1 MNKTKIDNQT
11 IAHILLDL
19 RQKHHLSQEQ
29 LAQTLGVTRQAVS
42 RWEMGISVPNI
53 HTLLLISEQFH
64 VPIDTM
70 LKKPDAS
77 AENQN
82 KIQNPAKRTPFI
94 FMTITGIFLL
104 CVLPF
109 LGQWEQFKYMDLYG
123 RAYTDSYHYIFEYPL
138 SILLVL
144 SIVLICGNPAL
155 LQNRVY
161 ILHIQMLPQSLC
173 ELVILLFLKCMV
185 IAACLR
191 FP

>member
-53 HTLLLISEQFH
+53 HTLLLI
-64 VPIDTM
+64 TM

-82 KIQNPAKRTPFI
+82 KIQNHAKRTPFI

-123 RAYTDSYHYIFEYPL
+123 RAYADSYHYIFEYPL

-144 SIVLICGNPAL
+144 SIVLICVGIYNIVKIKRKSGSPA
-155 LQNRVY
+155 
-161 ILHIQMLPQSLC
+161 
-173 ELVILLFLKCMV
+173 K
-185 IAACLR
+185 
-191 FP
+191 

>member
-82 KIQNPAKRTPFI
+82 KIQNSAKRTPFI

-109 LGQWEQFKYMDLYG
+109 LGQWEHSNIWISMVVHMPIPI
-123 RAYTDSYHYIFEYPL
+123 TIFSNTHCPFFWYYPL
-138 SILLVL
+138 S
-144 SIVLICGNPAL
+144 
-155 LQNRVY
+155 
-161 ILHIQMLPQSLC
+161 
-173 ELVILLFLKCMV
+173 
-185 IAACLR
+185 
-191 FP
+191 

>member
-70 LKKPDAS
+70 LK
-77 AENQN
+77 NQMLQQKT
-82 KIQNPAKRTPFI
+82 KIKS
-94 FMTITGIFLL
+94 
-104 CVLPF
+104 
-109 LGQWEQFKYMDLYG
+109 K
-123 RAYTDSYHYIFEYPL
+123 
-138 SILLVL
+138 ILLKELPLFYDHNRNFPVVCASISGSMGTIQIYGSLWSCICRFL
-144 SIVLICGNPAL
+144 SLYFRIPTVHSSGIIHCPD
-155 LQNRVY
+155 
-161 ILHIQMLPQSLC
+161 LC
-173 ELVILLFLKCMV
+173 RDL
-185 IAACLR
+185 
-191 FP
+191 

>member
-109 LGQWEQFKYMDLYG
+109 WVNGNNSNIWISMVVHMPIPI
-123 RAYTDSYHYIFEYPL
+123 TIFSNTHCPFFWYYPL
-138 SILLVL
+138 S
-144 SIVLICGNPAL
+144 
-155 LQNRVY
+155 
-161 ILHIQMLPQSLC
+161 
-173 ELVILLFLKCMV
+173 
-185 IAACLR
+185 
-191 FP
+191 

>member
-70 LKKPDAS
+70 LQKTRCFSKKT
-77 AENQN
+77 
-82 KIQNPAKRTPFI
+82 KIKYQNPAKRTPFI

-123 RAYTDSYHYIFEYPL
+123 RAYADSYHYIFEYPL

-144 SIVLICGNPAL
+144 SIVLICVGIYNIVKIKRKSGSPA
-155 LQNRVY
+155 
-161 ILHIQMLPQSLC
+161 
-173 ELVILLFLKCMV
+173 K
-185 IAACLR
+185 
-191 FP
+191 

>member
-109 LGQWEQFKYMDLYG
+109 LGNGNNSNIWISMVVICRFLSLYFRIPTVHSSGIIHCPDLC
-123 RAYTDSYHYIFEYPL
+123 RDL
-138 SILLVL
+138 
-144 SIVLICGNPAL
+144 
-155 LQNRVY
+155 
-161 ILHIQMLPQSLC
+161 
-173 ELVILLFLKCMV
+173 
-185 IAACLR
+185 
-191 FP
+191 

>member
-1 MNKTKIDNQT
+1 
-11 IAHILLDL
+11 
-19 RQKHHLSQEQ
+19 
-29 LAQTLGVTRQAVS
+29 
-42 RWEMGISVPNI
+42 
-53 HTLLLISEQFH
+53 
-64 VPIDTM
+64 
-70 LKKPDAS
+70 
-77 AENQN
+77 
-82 KIQNPAKRTPFI
+82 
-94 FMTITGIFLL
+94 MTITGIFLL

-123 RAYTDSYHYIFEYPL
+123 RAYADSYHYIFEYPL

-144 SIVLICGNPAL
+144 SIVLICVGIYNIVKSRGNPAL

-185 IAACLR
+185 ITASLR

>member
-82 KIQNPAKRTPFI
+82 KIQNPAKKNSLYFYDHNRNFPVVCASI
-94 FMTITGIFLL
+94 SGSMGTIQIYGSLWSCIYRFLSLYFRIPTVHSSGIIHCPDL
-104 CVLPF
+104 CR
-109 LGQWEQFKYMDLYG
+109 DL
-123 RAYTDSYHYIFEYPL
+123 
-138 SILLVL
+138 
-144 SIVLICGNPAL
+144 
-155 LQNRVY
+155 
-161 ILHIQMLPQSLC
+161 
-173 ELVILLFLKCMV
+173 
-185 IAACLR
+185 
-191 FP
+191 

>member
-1 MNKTKIDNQT
+1 
-11 IAHILLDL
+11 
-19 RQKHHLSQEQ
+19 
-29 LAQTLGVTRQAVS
+29 
-42 RWEMGISVPNI
+42 
-53 HTLLLISEQFH
+53 
-64 VPIDTM
+64 M

-123 RAYTDSYHYIFEYPL
+123 CAYTDSYHYIFEYPL

-144 SIVLICGNPAL
+144 SIVLICVGIYNIVKIKRKSGSPA
-155 LQNRVY
+155 
-161 ILHIQMLPQSLC
+161 
-173 ELVILLFLKCMV
+173 K
-185 IAACLR
+185 
-191 FP
+191 

>member
-1 MNKTKIDNQT
+1 MNKTKVDNQN

-29 LAQTLGVTRQAVS
+29 LAQKLGVTRQAVS

-70 LKKPDAS
+70 LKKTDAS

-94 FMTITGIFLL
+94 FMTIIGFFLL

-109 LGQWEQFKYMDLYG
+109 LGQWEQIYG
-123 RAYTDSYHYIFEYPL
+123 
-138 SILLVL
+138 
-144 SIVLICGNPAL
+144 
-155 LQNRVY
+155 
-161 ILHIQMLPQSLC
+161 SLW
-173 ELVILLFLKCMV
+173 
-185 IAACLR
+185 
-191 FP
+191 

>member
-29 LAQTLGVTRQAVS
+29 LAQTLDVTRQAVS

-123 RAYTDSYHYIFEYPL
+123 SAYADSYHYIFEYPL

-144 SIVLICGNPAL
+144 SIVLICVGIYNIVKIKRKSGSPA
-155 LQNRVY
+155 
-161 ILHIQMLPQSLC
+161 
-173 ELVILLFLKCMV
+173 K
-185 IAACLR
+185 
-191 FP
+191 

>member
-70 LKKPDAS
+70 LK
-77 AENQN
+77 NQMLQQKT
-82 KIQNPAKRTPFI
+82 KIKS
-94 FMTITGIFLL
+94 
-104 CVLPF
+104 
-109 LGQWEQFKYMDLYG
+109 K
-123 RAYTDSYHYIFEYPL
+123 
-138 SILLVL
+138 ILLKE
-144 SIVLICGNPAL
+144 
-155 LQNRVY
+155 
-161 ILHIQMLPQSLC
+161 LP
-173 ELVILLFLKCMV
+173 LFL
-185 IAACLR
+185 
-191 FP
+191 

>member
-77 AENQN
+77 EKT
-82 KIQNPAKRTPFI
+82 KIKS
-94 FMTITGIFLL
+94 
-104 CVLPF
+104 
-109 LGQWEQFKYMDLYG
+109 K
-123 RAYTDSYHYIFEYPL
+123 
-138 SILLVL
+138 ILLKE
-144 SIVLICGNPAL
+144 
-155 LQNRVY
+155 
-161 ILHIQMLPQSLC
+161 LP
-173 ELVILLFLKCMV
+173 LFL
-185 IAACLR
+185 
-191 FP
+191 

>member
-82 KIQNPAKRTPFI
+82 KIQNSAKRTPFI

-109 LGQWEQFKYMDLYG
+109 LGQWELIQIYGSLWSCICRFLSLYFRIPTVHSSGIIHCPDLC
-123 RAYTDSYHYIFEYPL
+123 RDL
-138 SILLVL
+138 
-144 SIVLICGNPAL
+144 
-155 LQNRVY
+155 
-161 ILHIQMLPQSLC
+161 
-173 ELVILLFLKCMV
+173 
-185 IAACLR
+185 
-191 FP
+191 

>member
-94 FMTITGIFLL
+94 FMTITGISC
-104 CVLPF
+104 CVCFHFWVNGNNSNIWISMVVHMPIPITIFSNTHCPF
-109 LGQWEQFKYMDLYG
+109 FWY
-123 RAYTDSYHYIFEYPL
+123 YPL
-138 SILLVL
+138 S
-144 SIVLICGNPAL
+144 
-155 LQNRVY
+155 
-161 ILHIQMLPQSLC
+161 
-173 ELVILLFLKCMV
+173 
-185 IAACLR
+185 
-191 FP
+191 

>member
-82 KIQNPAKRTPFI
+82 KIQNSANRTPFI

-123 RAYTDSYHYIFEYPL
+123 RAYADSYHYIFEYPL

-144 SIVLICGNPAL
+144 SIVLICVGIYNIVKIKRKSGSPA
-155 LQNRVY
+155 
-161 ILHIQMLPQSLC
+161 
-173 ELVILLFLKCMV
+173 K
-185 IAACLR
+185 
-191 FP
+191 

>member
-29 LAQTLGVTRQAVS
+29 LAQTLDVTRQAVS

-104 CVLPF
+104 CVLPMGTIQIYGSLWLCIYRF
-109 LGQWEQFKYMDLYG
+109 LSLYFRIPTVHSSGIIHCPDLC
-123 RAYTDSYHYIFEYPL
+123 RDL
-138 SILLVL
+138 
-144 SIVLICGNPAL
+144 
-155 LQNRVY
+155 
-161 ILHIQMLPQSLC
+161 
-173 ELVILLFLKCMV
+173 
-185 IAACLR
+185 
-191 FP
+191 

>member
-70 LKKPDAS
+70 FQLTQCSK
-77 AENQN
+77 NQMLQQKT
-82 KIQNPAKRTPFI
+82 KIKS
-94 FMTITGIFLL
+94 
-104 CVLPF
+104 
-109 LGQWEQFKYMDLYG
+109 K
-123 RAYTDSYHYIFEYPL
+123 
-138 SILLVL
+138 ILLKE
-144 SIVLICGNPAL
+144 
-155 LQNRVY
+155 
-161 ILHIQMLPQSLC
+161 LP
-173 ELVILLFLKCMV
+173 LFL
-185 IAACLR
+185 
-191 FP
+191 

>member
-109 LGQWEQFKYMDLYG
+109 WVNGNNSNIWISMVVHIPIPI
-123 RAYTDSYHYIFEYPL
+123 TIFSNTHCPFFWYYPL
-138 SILLVL
+138 S
-144 SIVLICGNPAL
+144 
-155 LQNRVY
+155 
-161 ILHIQMLPQSLC
+161 
-173 ELVILLFLKCMV
+173 
-185 IAACLR
+185 
-191 FP
+191 

>member
-19 RQKHHLSQEQ
+19 RQKLHLSQEQ

-109 LGQWEQFKYMDLYG
+109 LGQWEQF
-123 RAYTDSYHYIFEYPL
+123 
-138 SILLVL
+138 
-144 SIVLICGNPAL
+144 
-155 LQNRVY
+155 
-161 ILHIQMLPQSLC
+161 
-173 ELVILLFLKCMV
+173 
-185 IAACLR
+185 
-191 FP
+191 

>member
-70 LKKPDAS
+70 LKKPDVS

-94 FMTITGIFLL
+94 FITITGIFLL

-123 RAYTDSYHYIFEYPL
+123 SAYDDSYHYIFEYPL

-144 SIVLICGNPAL
+144 SIVLICVGIYNIVKIKRKSGSPA
-155 LQNRVY
+155 
-161 ILHIQMLPQSLC
+161 
-173 ELVILLFLKCMV
+173 K
-185 IAACLR
+185 
-191 FP
+191 